1 MRVLSRLSNVL
12 PLMRRTVLFTPRIP
26 ATVMIA
32 THAPT
37 NRTPLTTPKKEPDTP
52 PERVSQILTMR
63 IEATMLVMM
72 GPISQLKS

>member
-1 MRVLSRLSNVL
+1 
-12 PLMRRTVLFTPRIP
+12 MRRIVLFTPRIP

-37 NRTPLTTPKKEPDTP
+37 SSPLLTTPKKEFDTP

-63 IEATMLVMM
+63 IEAMMLEMM
-72 GPISQLKS
+72 GAISQLKG